1 MLTCINDLDL
11 IYLYSSSSYYSSLA
25 PRLYR
30 LGAIVHKEVKI
41 MRKYEVMYIIRPD
54 LEQEALQAV
63 VDKFQGIIQNGGGEI
78 SKHDVSGKRRL
89 AYEINKIR
97 DGVYVLVNFNATPE
111 VVTELERIM
120 KISDEVIR
128 YLITRDEA

>member
-1 MLTCINDLDL
+1 
-11 IYLYSSSSYYSSLA
+11 
-25 PRLYR
+25 
-30 LGAIVHKEVKI
+30 

-63 VDKFQGIIQNGGGEI
+63 VEKFQGIIQNGGEI
-78 SKHDVSGKRRL
+78 TKHDVLGKRRL

-97 DGVYVLVNFNATPE
+97 DGVYVLVNFTATPD
-111 VVTELERIM
+111 VINELERIL

-128 YLITRDEA
+128 YLITKDVA

>member
-1 MLTCINDLDL
+1 
-11 IYLYSSSSYYSSLA
+11 
-25 PRLYR
+25 
-30 LGAIVHKEVKI
+30 

-54 LEQEALQAV
+54 IEQEAVQAAV
-63 VDKFQGIIQNGGGEI
+63 EKFQGIISNGGEI
-78 SKHDVSGKRRL
+78 TKHDVMGKRRL
-89 AYEINKIR
+89 AYEIKKFR

-128 YLITRDEA
+128 YLITNDVA